1 MASVAACHWAEAEP
15 HGEASSHIACAATP
29 SRVRRSAN
37 APRLSRSSS
46 PAPQR
51 ATKRTAAEALED
63 VGGFVSRVVSWTR
76 SARARLDPLAH
87 VTCMKR
93 ARVDLPPPSL
103 CKRAKLDVWQS
114 TRLPGHPSDELE
126 VDKENQRGDANEAF
140 DKDSCLRH
148 AEFDTWPPTTR
159 PSTPFRDCE
168 EKGAQRCDAA
178 EVARVVASLHSF
190 QKGNSQ
196 QPPSVDAVTQCLRFH
211 GASRSLIAA
220 LPHAL
225 KPVELRRSFDIR
237 SISEVLR
244 FLEDASVASHRV

>member
-1 MASVAACHWAEAEP
+1 
-15 HGEASSHIACAATP
+15 
-29 SRVRRSAN
+29 
-37 APRLSRSSS
+37 
-46 PAPQR
+46 
-51 ATKRTAAEALED
+51 
-63 VGGFVSRVVSWTR
+63 
-76 SARARLDPLAH
+76 
-87 VTCMKR
+87 MKR
-93 ARVDLPPPSL
+93 AKCDLRP
-103 CKRAKLDVWQS
+103 Q
-114 TRLPGHPSDELE
+114 
-126 VDKENQRGDANEAF
+126 
-140 DKDSCLRH
+140 DSCLRH

-168 EKGAQRCDAA
+168 EKGAHRCDAA

-190 QKGNSQ
+190 HKGNSQ

-244 FLEDASVASHRV
+244 FLEDASVAGHPV